1 MQRGHGLFAREL
13 VAKKGRIAD
22 ADVEA
27 VRAAGFTDGDIAE
40 VIAHVALC
48 GPTSRYPVAR

>member
-22 ADVEA
+22 SDVEA

-40 VIAHVALC
+40 VDFPSIALRF
-48 GPTSRYPVAR
+48 GRPV